1 MTVAHSLLVI
11 IYPRLKTGSIYQ
23 DLGGDYFDKLNQNRL
38 VPYLVRRFKDLGF
51 RVTLD
56 AA

>member
-1 MTVAHSLLVI
+1 M
-11 IYPRLKTGSIYQ
+11 LKTGSTYQ
-23 DLGGDYFDKLNQNRL
+23 ELGGDYFDKLNKNRL

-51 RVTLD
+51 RVTLE